1 MRTWGSLLLAADL
14 LAFFVL
20 LIPRG
25 HGKLQARLVPFMYS
39 WHLGWLSRIVLQKAR
54 GGECCRLMH

>member
-1 MRTWGSLLLAADL
+1 MRTWESLLLAVAL
-14 LAFFVL
+14 LAFFFFS
-20 LIPRG
+20 IFRG
-25 HGKLQARLVPFMYS
+25 YGKLQARLVPYMYS

>member
-1 MRTWGSLLLAADL
+1 MLAADL